1 MVPGK
6 GAFTAVLFL
15 GGVFLDKG
23 KSLVCLFSMDDSFGV
38 RSGTKEVTFVTF
50 AVWCSTITSYCFPL
64 RETKYFIFHSPL
76 VAVLLLWK

>member
-38 RSGTKEVTFVTF
+38 RSGTRGHICNICSV
-50 AVWCSTITSYCFPL
+50 CSTITSYCFPV